1 MVPAL
6 AATKASTTPDPMPT
20 SRTNGGIEDAFSK
33 RCCRYAVSEAEETTD
48 AGASRPFKPAPAALL
63 PPIPLYRRL
72 LRSHRKRLGV
82 EERLLGD
89 MYVKAEF
96 RAHRDVENP
105 VQIIGFLSEW
115 QTYCQML
122 EGDSWKEAKMDKAKI
137 DKMSDQQIGQ
147 LYELMQQIKTQAQE
161 DADAE
166 EARVVDLL
174 DKKPSKEE

>member
-1 MVPAL
+1 MRVFTRLLATAADSGVSRSLRPVP
-6 AATKASTTPDPMPT
+6 
-20 SRTNGGIEDAFSK
+20 G
-33 RCCRYAVSEAEETTD
+33 
-48 AGASRPFKPAPAALL
+48 ALL

-96 RAHRDVENP
+96 RAHRHVENP

-115 QTYCQML
+115 QQYCQML
-122 EGDSWKEAKMDKAKI
+122 EGDSWKDAKMEKAKI

-147 LYELMQQIKTQAQE
+147 LYELMQQIKNKSQE

-166 EARVVDLL
+166 NARIIATL
-174 DKKPSKEE
+174 DQRSKPDE

>member
-1 MVPAL
+1 MRAGIRLL
-6 AATKASTTPDPMPT
+6 ATA
-20 SRTNGGIEDAFSK
+20 
-33 RCCRYAVSEAEETTD
+33 TD

-72 LRSHRKRLGV
+72 LRSHRKRLGP

-122 EGDSWKEAKMDKAKI
+122 EGDSWKDAKMDKAKI
-137 DKMSDQQIGQ
+137 DKMSGISTNRPA
-147 LYELMQQIKTQAQE
+147 QIKNQAKE
-161 DADAE
+161 DADAKD
-166 EARVVDLL
+166 ARVVEML
-174 DKKPSKEE
+174 DKKPPTDQ

>member
-1 MVPAL
+1 MRLL
-6 AATKASTTPDPMPT
+6 ATA
-20 SRTNGGIEDAFSK
+20 
-33 RCCRYAVSEAEETTD
+33 TD

-72 LRSHRKRLGV
+72 LRSHRKRLGP

-105 VQIIGFLSEW
+105 VQIVSQVTCAKIHASMLICQHSQIGFLSEW

-122 EGDSWKEAKMDKAKI
+122 EGDSWKDAKMDKAKI
-137 DKMSDQQIGQ
+137 DKMSGMFSPC
-147 LYELMQQIKTQAQE
+147 LYQTTLT
-161 DADAE
+161 
-166 EARVVDLL
+166 R
-174 DKKPSKEE
+174 S

>member
-1 MVPAL
+1 MRVYTRLL
-6 AATKASTTPDPMPT
+6 AVA
-20 SRTNGGIEDAFSK
+20 
-33 RCCRYAVSEAEETTD
+33 TD
-48 AGASRPFKPAPAALL
+48 AGASKPFRPAPAALL

-89 MYVKAEF
+89 MYVKSEF
-96 RAHRDVENP
+96 RAHKDIDNP

-115 QTYCQML
+115 QLYAQML

-147 LYELMQQIKTQAQE
+147 LYELMQAIQKQADEDSEQE
-161 DADAE
+161 KANI
-166 EARVVDLL
+166 VGTL
-174 DKKPSKEE
+174 DDKSKPSQ

>member
-1 MVPAL
+1 MRVFSRLL
-6 AATKASTTPDPMPT
+6 ATA
-20 SRTNGGIEDAFSK
+20 
-33 RCCRYAVSEAEETTD
+33 TD

-174 DKKPSKEE
+174 DKKPPTEK